1 MRRKVVKV
9 GASLCIL
16 LPKEVVK
23 AMNWDFDD
31 EIDLILDEAQ
41 ELVILRNPPPPKPP
55 QKKSLIDRFDVFQAE
70 YEQVLNQLEPEL
82 QN

>member
-23 AMNWDFDD
+23 SMNWDFDN

-41 ELVILRNPPPPKPP
+41 EVVILRNAPPQKPP
-55 QKKSLIDRFDVFQAE
+55 QKRSMVDHFDRFQE
-70 YEQVLNQLEPEL
+70 IYEKDLSQLESETEL
-82 QN
+82 

>member
-23 AMNWDFDD
+23 TMNWDFDD

-41 ELVILRNPPPPKPP
+41 EVVILRNVPPQKAP
-55 QKKSLIDRFDVFQAE
+55 QKKSMVDHFDRFQE
-70 YEQVLNQLEPEL
+70 NYEQELNRLEAEIES
-82 QN
+82 